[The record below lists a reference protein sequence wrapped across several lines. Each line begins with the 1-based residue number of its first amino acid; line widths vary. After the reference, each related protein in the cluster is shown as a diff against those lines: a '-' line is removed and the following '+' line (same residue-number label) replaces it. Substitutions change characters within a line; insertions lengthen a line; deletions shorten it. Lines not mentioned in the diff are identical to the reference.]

1 MKKKYI
7 VIAMIIFAL
16 VLTAIAYFLLPDR
29 VVVQVKTDGTP
40 SNILPKTAAVLIPFG
55 LSLGGAVWFALD
67 GSREKFKSIFLYA
80 IGCIVTVIT
89 LLFNM

>member
-1 MKKKYI
+1 MKKKII

-16 VLTAIAYFLLPDR
+16 ALSAVAYFMLPDS

-40 SNILPKTAAVLIPFG
+40 SNMLPKPAAVLIPFG

-67 GSREKFKSIFLYA
+67 GGREKFKSIFLYA
-80 IGCIVTVIT
+80 IGCLVTVIT
-89 LLFNM
+89 LFFNM